1 MILQITGSGTAV
13 GIHSVLRFGP
23 LLLLG
28 IPAGLLTDRHNRW
41 RLLITTQT
49 AYAVA
54 AAILAL
60 ASFHSYPSLYLI
72 YGMVLVQGIINA
84 IDNPLRRSFVRD
96 LVTDGELANA
106 VSLNST
112 GATVARFVGPAIGGV
127 LIASVGVPWCFA
139 INAISYGAVLLSLFL
154 LDHKSFQAAVLVSR
168 AWGQLREGFRYAV
181 HNRRIGRTLI
191 MVALLGTFVWNW
203 TVILPLYAT
212 DTFHGG
218 ATLYGWLLSLLGLG
232 SFAGALLA
240 ARLVRVSGAFFRITG
255 ALLTVGLV
263 AAALAPCLPLAIVGL
278 VVLGAASIFVHGRRT
293 GPSPTRVRRRHER
306 AYPGALQRRVRGHQ
320 ADRRH
325 RHRLGHG
332 SLRSPAGLRDGRGG
346 RPRAWSSPCCS
357 GVPRGEGERRAPGS
371 KATSPRPHRPGR
383 VLLSMSRCTALPRSR
398 RPAIG
403 PTRTLHAVPR
413 ARGQNVI
420 SSRLSGQRGGFNS
433 KAETPCHQGAS
444 S

>member
-1 MILQITGSGTAV
+1 MRLHPEAQPSGQPGEGPGPMRRGTLRSLRNRNFRLYLVGQGLSQTGTWFQQTAEIWVILQITGSGTAV
-13 GIHSVLRFGP
+13 GMHSVLRFGP

-96 LVTDGELANA
+96 LVTDEELTNA

-112 GATVARFVGPAIGGV
+112 VATVARFVGPAIGGV
-127 LIASVGVPWCFA
+127 LIALVGVPWCFA

-154 LDHKSFQAAVLVSR
+154 LDQRSFRATVLVSR
-168 AWGQLREGFRYAV
+168 ARGQLREGFRYAM

-203 TVILPLYAT
+203 NVILPLYAT

-218 ATLYGWLLSLLGLG
+218 ATLYGWLLSLLSLG
-232 SFAGALLA
+232 SFVGALLA
-240 ARLVRVSGAFFRITG
+240 ARLVRVSGAFFRLTG
-255 ALLTVGLV
+255 ALLAVGLV

-278 VVLGAASIFVHGRRT
+278 VVLGAASTSFMVGAQAHLQLESDDAMSGRILALFSVGFVGTRPIGGIVTGWVMDLSGPRLAFGMGAVVTASMVLALLLRRT
-293 GPSPTRVRRRHER
+293 PWPRRT
-306 AYPGALQRRVRGHQ
+306 
-320 ADRRH
+320 
-325 RHRLGHG
+325 
-332 SLRSPAGLRDGRGG
+332 
-346 RPRAWSSPCCS
+346 
-357 GVPRGEGERRAPGS
+357 EGTGIESHKPE
-371 KATSPRPHRPGR
+371 TPSPRP
-383 VLLSMSRCTALPRSR
+383 
-398 RPAIG
+398 G
-403 PTRTLHAVPR
+403 PPLDV
-413 ARGQNVI
+413 
-420 SSRLSGQRGGFNS
+420 
-433 KAETPCHQGAS
+433 
-444 S
+444 